1 MTMIASPIT
10 AQELYNK
17 VNLWVDR
24 SFNFIQVEV
33 LEKMAE
39 NGLYEYIDR
48 KSVDDSVENWLDG
61 YTNSQN
67 EVVEFFQDNAL
78 EVTDTQLEEFEFC
91 NKTANTKIS
100 FISVWGE
107 DLWDEFHE
115 WCVENRDSAIEDMIS
130 ENEDYPMWN
139 TCFEFRDSYTSDEQT
154 DAIRSVG
161 LGIIDGL
168 EPFNR
173 ILFMTSA
180 GHSFYSAYWIPLY
193 IKLFNLEEET
203 KGVDYG
209 HL

>member
-48 KSVDDSVENWLDG
+48 KSVEDSVEDWLDD
-61 YTNSQN
+61 YTNSHN

-78 EVTDTQLEEFEFC
+78 EVTDTQLEEFSK
-91 NKTANTKIS
+91 NSKNTKES

-107 DLWDEFHE
+107 DLWDEFYQ
-115 WCVENRDSAIEDMIS
+115 WCIDNRDSVIEDMIS
-130 ENEDYPMWN
+130 ENENYPMWS

-193 IKLFNLEEET
+193 IKLYNLEEET
-203 KGVDYG
+203 KDVDYR

>member
-48 KSVDDSVENWLDG
+48 KSVEDSVENWLDD
-61 YTNSQN
+61 YTNSHN
-67 EVVEFFQDNAL
+67 EVVEFFQDSAN
-78 EVTDTQLEEFEFC
+78 EVTDTQLEEFS
-91 NKTANTKIS
+91 NNPANSKKS

-107 DLWDEFHE
+107 DLWDEFYQ
-115 WCVENRDSAIEDMIS
+115 WCIDNRDSVIEDMIS

-209 HL
+209 HF

>member
-39 NGLYEYIDR
+39 NGLHEYIDR
-48 KSVDDSVENWLDG
+48 KSVEDSVEKWLDD
-61 YTNSQN
+61 YTNSHN
-67 EVVEFFQDNAL
+67 EVVEFFQDSAN
-78 EVTDTQLEEFEFC
+78 EVTDTQLEEFS
-91 NKTANTKIS
+91 NNPANSKKS

-115 WCVENRDSAIEDMIS
+115 WCIENDMIS

-139 TCFEFRDSYTSDEQT
+139 TCFEMRDSYTSDEQT

>member
-33 LEKMAE
+33 LEKMSE
-39 NGLYEYIDR
+39 NGLHEYIDR
-48 KSVDDSVENWLDG
+48 KSVEDSVENWLDD
-61 YTNSQN
+61 YTNSHN
-67 EVVEFFQDNAL
+67 EVVEFFQDNAI
-78 EVTDTQLEEFEFC
+78 EVTDTQLEEFS
-91 NKTANTKIS
+91 NNPANTKQS

-115 WCVENRDSAIEDMIS
+115 WCVENRDSPIEDMIC

-139 TCFEFRDSYTSDEQT
+139 TCFEFRDSYINDEQT

-173 ILFMTSA
+173 IVFMTSA
-180 GHSFYSAYWIPLY
+180 GHSFFSAYWIPLY
-193 IKLFNLEEET
+193 FKFRPTEAEKYAGINYSDL
-203 KGVDYG
+203 
-209 HL
+209 

>member
-1 MTMIASPIT
+1 MTMIDSPIT

-39 NGLYEYIDR
+39 NGLHEYIDR
-48 KSVDDSVENWLDG
+48 KSVEDSVENWLDD
-61 YTNSQN
+61 YANAHN
-67 EVVEFFQDNAL
+67 EVVEFFQDSEN
-78 EVTDTQLEEFEFC
+78 EVTDIQLEDFS
-91 NKTANTKIS
+91 NNPANTKQS

-107 DLWDEFHE
+107 DLWVEFHE
-115 WCVENRDSAIEDMIS
+115 WCVQNRDSAIDDMIS

-139 TCFEFRDSYTSDEQT
+139 TCFEFRDSYTSNEQT

-173 ILFMTSA
+173 IVFMTSA

-193 IKLFNLEEET
+193 IKLYNLEENT
-203 KGVDYG
+203 KGVDYR